1 VATTSLYANY
11 TRILRM
17 IYKVTYSFIL
27 TLSIIGLI
35 LPGISLAQIEAPKSP
50 DEVKDFLFQVIK
62 PLPEAFQRAWQEALT
77 IWQRM
82 LDFFTNLWDL
92 KVKPWFLGIW
102 QQISAFFGKEL
113 EKKETMIREEI
124 EKEKEEIKKEIPKVG
139 KNIWERLKGL
149 IGR

>member
-1 VATTSLYANY
+1 
-11 TRILRM
+11 M

-35 LPGISLAQIEAPKSP
+35 LPSISLAQIEAPKGP
-50 DEVKDFLFQVIK
+50 EDVKDFLFQVIR
-62 PLPEAFQRAWQEALT
+62 PLPEALQRAWQEALA

-92 KVKPWFLGIW
+92 KVKPWFQGIL
-102 QQISAFFGKEL
+102 QQILAFFGREL
-113 EKKETMIREEI
+113 EKKELMIQEEI

-139 KNIWERLKGL
+139 KNIWEKIKGL